1 MAARLPIKL
10 KVDTKF
16 RPCFAEDGDEL
27 YPNGI
32 FEFNITRLLSFI
44 EGHREQFPVEFIPVA
59 TFPDYAARHLD
70 DATIRTADLSRPILR
85 AEISPG
91 NFNVIDGHH
100 RVARARREAVSDLPA
115 CTIYSPHHVRFLTSI
130 EGYLRYIEYW
140 NAKLK

>member
-1 MAARLPIKL
+1 MAARLPIKP

-16 RPCFAEDGDEL
+16 RPCLAEDGDEL

-44 EGHREQFPVEFIPVA
+44 EGHREQFLVELVSLA
-59 TFPDYAARHLD
+59 TISDYGFRHLHEE
-70 DATIRTADLSRPILR
+70 TIGAANLSRPILL
-85 AEISPG
+85 AEIAPDR
-91 NFNVIDGHH
+91 FNVIDGHH

-115 CTIYSPHHVRFLTSI
+115 RTIYSPHHVPFLTSI
-130 EGYLRYIEYW
+130 KAYESYVEYW